1 MTATKGRK
9 ATPPALKLLEGRG
22 TGRDGKARDS
32 GGREVAPAP
41 AFRRLPPER
50 PEDLSDAAA
59 DLWDEFVAEL
69 TRLQLLA
76 PIHGPALEMACEA
89 YARWKEAKERL
100 SFAGMTYTS
109 DTGLVKT
116 HPLVGIVER
125 ASAEFRAWCAEFG
138 LSPAAESKLASP
150 ADDGDKENP
159 FAGTG

>member
-9 ATPPALKLLEGRG
+9 ATPTGLKLIEGRG

-32 GGREVAPAP
+32 GGREVKPAP

-50 PEDLSDAAA
+50 PADLSGTAAVM
-59 DLWDEFVAEL
+59 WDEFVAEL
-69 TRLQLLA
+69 ARLQLLA
-76 PIHGPALEMACEA
+76 PTHGPALEMACEA
-89 YARWKEAKERL
+89 YARWKDAKERL
-100 SFAGMTYTS
+100 GFSGMTYTS
-109 DTGLVKT
+109 DSGLVKT

-138 LSPAAESKLASP
+138 LTPAAETKLTSPAA
-150 ADDGDKENP
+150 DGDKENP